1 MDYLRLSIDE
11 AHFSGSMVLK
21 AISGN
26 PGGGLGTVVPSVSDF
41 RVYGLGLKIEG
52 LGLRV

>member
-11 AHFSGSMVLK
+11 AHFSGSMVIK
-21 AISGN
+21 AI
-26 PGGGLGTVVPSVSDF
+26 PGAGLGTVVPSVSDF